1 MKWVDVVLCGLS
13 CKNIKMTGG
22 FVVSGERRY
31 DNNYYY
37 KLTICYPCIVWLLL
51 SQITGNTLPYD
62 ELHHIQARLEELAPH
77 LVRYGDMEPANF
89 FGLAHKL
96 IKVIYFIVF

>member
-1 MKWVDVVLCGLS
+1 MGLW
-13 CKNIKMTGG
+13 
-22 FVVSGERRY
+22 FSGEKRY

-96 IKVIYFIVF
+96 VKVNISLKVFHNFLLVPVASAQTVCFL

>member
-1 MKWVDVVLCGLS
+1 MDLW
-13 CKNIKMTGG
+13 
-22 FVVSGERRY
+22 FSGERRHD
-31 DNNYYY
+31 DNNCNSVLYGF
-37 KLTICYPCIVWLLL
+37 LCIVWLLF

-77 LVRYGDMEPANF
+77 LVRYGDIEPANF

-96 IKVIYFIVF
+96 VKVIYFIAYFE

>member
-1 MKWVDVVLCGLS
+1 MGG
-13 CKNIKMTGG
+13 NIIQIYEWMGVYNTV
-22 FVVSGERRY
+22 F
-31 DNNYYY
+31 
-37 KLTICYPCIVWLLL
+37 IWLLF

-96 IKVIYFIVF
+96 IKVTLVITHRQVLHRQ

>member
-1 MKWVDVVLCGLS
+1 MGVYNTLF
-13 CKNIKMTGG
+13 I
-22 FVVSGERRY
+22 
-31 DNNYYY
+31 
-37 KLTICYPCIVWLLL
+37 WLLL

-96 IKVIYFIVF
+96 VKVIISLEVIHNFLLVPVVVSLIECVYYKNSFNQTTHDVIACL